1 MDWNAFKNGEI
12 AVHVNTHQEYED
24 FVSQCEKH
32 GFFWDNKYGGREIE
46 IDVYHNEGSE
56 TCVRFEPIA
65 GYLKYCSREDYRN
78 FFDVV
83 KIVEYKEEKN
93 E

>member
-12 AVHVNTHQEYED
+12 AVHVNTHQEYKD
-24 FVSQCEKH
+24 FVNLCEKH
-32 GFFWDNKYGGREIE
+32 GFYWNDMGAKTSTDIY
-46 IDVYHNEGSE
+46 DVCKSE
-56 TCVRFEPIA
+56 TCVRFEPIV
-65 GYLKYCSREDYRN
+65 GYLKYCSREDYRK